1 MTIHPDATRASLI
14 LRLQNA
20 DDVAAWDE
28 FVAVYSPAIFR
39 VTRKRGLQTA
49 DAENVV
55 QQVFWAVSNSLSNW
69 LEREDR
75 GSFRSWL
82 LRIARNE
89 TVDLLT
95 RRGTRPLGQD
105 GSSAERLLANLPE
118 PDQLSGELNLEYE
131 RSVFRWASAQVRG
144 VVNDQTWEAFWL
156 SSIEGLPVNEVAER
170 LSIRPGNVYLSRS
183 RVMARIKELVAKF
196 EELE

>member
-1 MTIHPDATRASLI
+1 MTIHQDATRASLI

-28 FVAVYSPAIFR
+28 FVAIYSPAIFR

-55 QQVFWAVSNSLSNW
+55 QQVSFAVANSLPKW

-105 GSSAERLLANLPE
+105 GTTAERLLANLPE
-118 PDQLSGELNLEYE
+118 RDQLSSELDLEYE

-144 VVNDQTWEAFWL
+144 VVTEPTWEAFRL